1 MRFEEVMEVIAR
13 CFEAVGVAVIV
24 IGGAI
29 ALVSGLKSFRYI
41 SSLFVDVRREFGK
54 PLILGLGV
62 LVAAG
67 IVLTITVDP
76 GFESVLVLGILVL
89 VRIALSFSLDVEV
102 EGMVPWRRV
111 ETEGRWDRRRGG
123 LTVRCGMVQAEIG

>member
-29 ALVSGLKSFRYI
+29 ALVSGLKDFRDI

-89 VRIALSFSLDVEV
+89 VRIALSFSLDVVV

-111 ETEGRWDRRRGG
+111 ETASKLRAAGID
-123 LTVRCGMVQAEIG
+123 AEED